1 MRHTC
6 PCPRETN
13 NTPIIPYAPEQVRN
27 WRVMG
32 ARVVAMASQIAVN
45 VSLSSFE
52 WSVTRER
59 GDKLVMIIN
68 VVERGERKKHPF
80 SV

>member
-1 MRHTC
+1 
-6 PCPRETN
+6 
-13 NTPIIPYAPEQVRN
+13 
-27 WRVMG
+27 MG

-68 VVERGERKKHPF
+68 VVERGREKSIRLV
-80 SV
+80 SEDA